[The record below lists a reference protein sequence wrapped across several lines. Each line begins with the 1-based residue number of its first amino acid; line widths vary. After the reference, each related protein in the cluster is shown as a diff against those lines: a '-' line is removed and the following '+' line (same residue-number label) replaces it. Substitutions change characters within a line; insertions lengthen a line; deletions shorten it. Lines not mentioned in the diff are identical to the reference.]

1 MFESLAADVRSA
13 ARSLT
18 LRPAYAFT
26 VLSIL
31 ALTIGATT
39 AAFSIVNGA
48 ILKPVPYDEPRQ
60 LVAFSNGINTGRSDV
75 LNANAIAQLRNT
87 NRSFEAVALIASL
100 TPLPDRGENYLIR
113 VPRDFFSDLLR
124 VDPLLGRH
132 FGVEDD
138 QPGAPPVAMISH
150 AYWQDRLGADP
161 DIIGRAIPHP
171 EYGQLVVTGV
181 LPRNFRSPEDLEDPA
196 NFWVPFG
203 SGPPI
208 PDNRLFNAIGR
219 LRADVTIQ
227 EARAELSA
235 ILPAVVEAGGDSMAG
250 RDLTMVPMEDQY
262 TSGNERGTV
271 LLFFGAVVAL
281 LLVGIANL
289 AGLELARLP
298 QFENELS
305 VRSAMGASAWS
316 LARLMVFRTL
326 ALGLAGGLLGAWAA
340 TLGTS
345 AFARTLPSY
354 IPRPFDV
361 GADRNVW
368 LFAIGVSILS
378 SVLIALVPAIRASR
392 TNLGEALQR
401 ATRSATVDRKHRLIQ
416 DGLSSVQIAVTVTL
430 LVVGGIALHSF
441 WRMATV
447 DWGFDPDRVAV
458 IQIRP
463 SSESP
468 EGLQPL
474 LEEFRSAL
482 RPMSEGGTVAITNT
496 LPGFGS
502 TSRFFRAPGGPA
514 FPPNVPG
521 VGGRWYDG
529 LVAEGF
535 GFFDA
540 KWVSIEFFDLLGIP
554 LIEGRTFTEAEVRAS
569 APVAIVS
576 ESSARV
582 LWPGE
587 SPIGQ
592 RIQRGF
598 EDREPIELTVVGVVG
613 DIRGAIRDQEMERT
627 VYSPAEITSG
637 PGGMT
642 VIARTTADPRRIE
655 EAITRIA
662 PDARVNVNW
671 MRDRFAV
678 QIDRDKFY
686 GLVLAAFSA
695 IALLLAAMGVY
706 AIISYSV
713 DRRVREIGVRM
724 ALGAQS
730 GRVFFET
737 LRRVGIPSLIGLV
750 LGVGGA
756 WIVQPILENYL
767 YSIEPADSI
776 AYAYVLPVLVVA
788 MIVAGALP
796 SARASRLNPLEALR
810 YE

>member
-1 MFESLAADVRSA
+1 MFETLAADVRYA
-13 ARSLT
+13 ARSLA
-18 LRPAYAFT
+18 LRPAYAAT
-26 VLSIL
+26 VLFIL

-48 ILKPVPYDEPRQ
+48 ILKPIPYDEPDQ
-60 LVAFSNGINTGRSDV
+60 LVEISNADGSGRSDV
-75 LNANAIAQLRNT
+75 LNVEAIDQLRNI
-87 NRSFEAVALIASL
+87 NQSFQSVALMASL
-100 TPLPDRGENYLIR
+100 TPLPDRGENYLVR
-113 VPRDFFSDLLR
+113 VPADFFSDLLR
-124 VDPLLGRH
+124 VDPILGRH
-132 FGVEDD
+132 FTAADED
-138 QPGAPPVAMISH
+138 PGATPVVMISH

-161 DIIGRAIPHP
+161 GVIGRAIQHP

-181 LPRNFRSPEDLEDPA
+181 LPSGFRSPEDLEDPA
-196 NFWVPFG
+196 PFWAPFG
-203 SGPPI
+203 SAPMI
-208 PDNRLFNAIGR
+208 TPDRSFPAIGR
-219 LRADVTIQ
+219 LRPGVTIE
-227 EARAELSA
+227 EARAEFST
-235 ILPAVVEAGGDSMAG
+235 ILPGVIEAGGVWMSGRELQIGPMAN
-250 RDLTMVPMEDQY
+250 RY
-262 TSGNERGTV
+262 TSANERGTIF
-271 LLFFGAVVAL
+271 LFFGAVVML
-281 LLVGIANL
+281 LMVGIANL

-326 ALGLAGGLLGAWAA
+326 ALGLAGGLLGAWVA
-340 TLGTS
+340 TLATS

-368 LFAIGVSILS
+368 LFAIGVSVLS
-378 SVLIALVPAIRASR
+378 SVLISLVPAIRASK
-392 TNLGEALQR
+392 TNLGQALQR
-401 ATRSATVDRKHRLIQ
+401 ATRSATVDRKYRLYQ
-416 DGLSSVQIAVTVTL
+416 DGMSSVQIAMTVTL

-468 EGLQPL
+468 QGLQTL
-474 LEEFRSAL
+474 FDDFRSVL
-482 RPMSEGGTVAITNT
+482 RPMSEGGVVAIAGG

-502 TSRFFRAPGGPA
+502 SSRFLRAPGGPA
-514 FPPNVPG
+514 FPPDVPG

-535 GFFDA
+535 GLFDS
-540 KWVSIEFFDLLGIP
+540 KWVSIEYFDILGIP
-554 LIEGRTFTEAEVRAS
+554 LIEGRPFTEAEARNS

-576 ESSARV
+576 ASAARV

-587 SPIGQ
+587 SPVGQ
-592 RIQRGF
+592 RIQQGF

-627 VYSPAEITSG
+627 VYSPAEFSSG
-637 PGGMT
+637 PQGTMAI
-642 VIARTTADPRRIE
+642 VRTTADARQIE
-655 EAITRIA
+655 GAITQVD
-662 PDARVNVNW
+662 PQARVDVVW
-671 MRDRFAV
+671 MTDRFAV

-686 GLVLAAFSA
+686 GFVLAAFSA
-695 IALLLAAMGVY
+695 IALVLAAMGVY
-706 AIISYSV
+706 SIVSYSV

-724 ALGAQS
+724 ALGAGS

-756 WIVQPILENYL
+756 WIVQPILERYL

-776 AYAYVLPVLVVA
+776 AYAYVLPLLVVA
-788 MIVAGALP
+788 VIVAGTIP

-810 YE
+810 HE